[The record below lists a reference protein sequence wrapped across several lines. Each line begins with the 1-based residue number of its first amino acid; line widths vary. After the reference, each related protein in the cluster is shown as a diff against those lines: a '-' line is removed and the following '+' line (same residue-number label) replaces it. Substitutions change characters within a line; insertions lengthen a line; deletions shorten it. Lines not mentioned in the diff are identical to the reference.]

1 MSGSR
6 SVGTSHASGFPHP
19 GRHVVRPQARSEAFV
34 QDGVIAISLGE
45 VTDKQVATITEALG
59 EIPARMML
67 SPNGWRAD
75 ESSAA

>member
-1 MSGSR
+1 
-6 SVGTSHASGFPHP
+6 
-19 GRHVVRPQARSEAFV
+19 VVRPQARSEAFV